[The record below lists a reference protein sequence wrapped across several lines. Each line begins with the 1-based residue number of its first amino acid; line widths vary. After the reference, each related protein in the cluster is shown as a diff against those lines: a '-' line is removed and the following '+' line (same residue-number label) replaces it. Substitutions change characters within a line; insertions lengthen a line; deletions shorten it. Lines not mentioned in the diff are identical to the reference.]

1 MAQKS
6 HIKQRITRS
15 VLKTLAPREKAFVAW
30 DSEVKGFGV
39 RVQPGGSLS
48 YVAVHRLTGA
58 KNASWIVLGK
68 VSELTPE
75 IARDRAR
82 AAIVAARDGRHVGE
96 EARERG
102 RKTKAA
108 SAKPDAILVITA
120 VQKYLHHLEVEVSER
135 TGRRRSEA
143 TLRASKLWLSGLS
156 DTFGRMT
163 LEALTAEHVRQVIA
177 SAAPSSKRNVAG
189 AVARLMSWTVECGY
203 LKLNPCA
210 NVRRPRAPAA
220 RTRTPS
226 VDEVRRIRAA
236 CDDLMAEGAWT
247 RVQHDTVLTL
257 LLTGQRRSEVTEMQ
271 WQDLS
276 WERELWTQ
284 PEIRNKAHRLHEV
297 PLSPVLLDLLKD
309 HHARAGRPAS
319 GRVFPAVRSG
329 ESMGPWMADAVEWVR
344 ERTKIDFRWHDVR
357 RAMVT
362 ALADHDVPIDVA
374 DAVLNHA
381 RSATV
386 SGITAVYQHAGLMK
400 QKRRAMVLWSE
411 LVTGFEPAS
420 NVVRFAP

>member
-108 SAKPDAILVITA
+108 SAKPDAILVLTA

-247 RVQHDTVLTL
+247 RVQRDTVLTL
-257 LLTGQRRSEVTEMQ
+257 LLTGQRRSEVTEMR
-271 WQDLS
+271 
-276 WERELWTQ
+276 WEDIELRAGGVDPAGDPQ
-284 PEIRNKAHRLHEV
+284 QGAPPAR
-297 PLSPVLLDLLKD
+297 SPAV
-309 HHARAGRPAS
+309 ARAAGPAEGSPCPSRAS
-319 GRVFPAVRSG
+319 GKRPGVSGGALGRIDGAVDGGRG
-329 ESMGPWMADAVEWVR
+329 RMGPGADENRLSLARRAPRHGDGAGGSRRPDRCRRRRAQPCQERHR
-344 ERTKIDFRWHDVR
+344 ERHHGGLSAR
-357 RAMVT
+357 RAHE
-362 ALADHDVPIDVA
+362 AEA
-374 DAVLNHA
+374 
-381 RSATV
+381 
-386 SGITAVYQHAGLMK
+386 AGNGPVE
-400 QKRRAMVLWSE
+400 RTRH
-411 LVTGFEPAS
+411 GF
-420 NVVRFAP
+420 